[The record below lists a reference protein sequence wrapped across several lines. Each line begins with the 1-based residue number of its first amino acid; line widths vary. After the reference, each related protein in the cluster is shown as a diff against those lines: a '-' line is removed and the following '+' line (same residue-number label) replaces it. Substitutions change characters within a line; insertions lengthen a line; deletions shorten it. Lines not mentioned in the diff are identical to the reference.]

1 MFEKPCFRVLP
12 VSASVGPVG
21 QAAPRGVGEQEAL
34 KRKAERLATRCMARG
49 ELWAQAR
56 KTPRWRGGGKREKGS
71 LDASLPWGGT
81 ALRQD

>member
-1 MFEKPCFRVLP
+1 M
-12 VSASVGPVG
+12 G
-21 QAAPRGVGEQEAL
+21 QAAPGGVGEQEVL
-34 KRKAERLATRCMARG
+34 KRKAERLALGCMARG
-49 ELWAQAR
+49 ELRAQAR